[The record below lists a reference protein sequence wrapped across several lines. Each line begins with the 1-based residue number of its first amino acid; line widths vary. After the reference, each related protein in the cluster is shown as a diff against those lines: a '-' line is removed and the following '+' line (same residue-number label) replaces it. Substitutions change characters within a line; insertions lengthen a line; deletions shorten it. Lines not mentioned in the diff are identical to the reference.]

1 MKRNKIPL
9 ISVLLLAVLIFAQA
23 PAEKN
28 EILPGISKV
37 PFEQQ
42 NRVALYI
49 YINSLNDDYSNP
61 EQWLADKNMDAYDV
75 YKIIP
80 DDWNGTAKD
89 LSDAERAFKKR
100 HKNTS
105 KKKNTYETK
114 IKMKRTVARPVRKN
128 NADVS
133 KTIMVP
139 ETKQESSSEESDTP
153 TRE

>member
-1 MKRNKIPL
+1 MRNKIPL

-61 EQWLADKNMDAYDV
+61 KQWLADKNMDAYDV

-100 HKNTS
+100 HKNTP

-139 ETKQESSSEESDTP
+139 ETRQESSSEESDTP